1 MPIPSRHSVAWRNR
15 EKLTALKEEA
25 LERVTESTFGPP
37 EGLTLYLREIQEFP
51 LLTQTEERHLAR
63 QWRDEGDHQAMQ
75 QLVNSH
81 LRLVARMAMD
91 NRGYGLPLAELICE
105 GNIGLMQAVLK
116 FDPELGNR
124 FSTYARWWIRA
135 AMQDYILRSW
145 SLVRV
150 GTTGAQKKLFFNLR
164 KLKRQLQVLEEGDLD
179 RKAVAT
185 IAEELDV
192 AEDAVIEMN
201 GRLSGGDKSLNA
213 TVGEDDSELQDF
225 LVEGG
230 EDQEARLGAREE
242 LRLRRASLRAA
253 MGELDAREHRILIER
268 RLRDDPL
275 TLEVLSQRY
284 SISRERV
291 RQIEV
296 RALEKVQKAM
306 RRDAARRPEVC
317 LVRGEVPKTSL
328 TEPQEPSNKCV
339 AVE

>member
-1 MPIPSRHSVAWRNR
+1 MT
-15 EKLTALKEEA
+15 K
-25 LERVTESTFGPP
+25 STSTPP
-37 EGLTLYLREIQEFP
+37 EGLTLYLREIREFP
-51 LLTQTEERHLAR
+51 LLTKTEERDLAR
-63 QWRDEGDHQAMQ
+63 QWRDEGDRQALQ

-91 NRGYGLPLAELICE
+91 NRGYGLPVAELICE

-116 FDPELGNR
+116 FDPERGFR

-135 AMQDYILRSW
+135 AIQEYILRSW

-164 KLKRQLQVLEEGDLD
+164 KLKGQLQLLEEGDLD
-179 RKAVAT
+179 PKAVAT
-185 IAEELDV
+185 IAEELGV
-192 AEDAVIEMN
+192 AENAVIDMN
-201 GRLSGGDKSLNA
+201 GRLSGHDQSLNA

-225 LVEGG
+225 LIEGE
-230 EDQEARLGAREE
+230 EDQEAGLGAREE

-253 MGELDAREHRILIER
+253 MRELDAREHRILIER

-296 RALEKVQKAM
+296 RALEKVRKAM
-306 RRDAARRPEVC
+306 RKDASRRPEVC
-317 LVRGEVPKTSL
+317 LVQEKVPETPS
-328 TEPQEPSNKCV
+328 TE
-339 AVE
+339 A